1 MKNGQLSTH
10 VCLLMRTEKAKNH
23 NNKERIVISTLLL
36 VDDDRT
42 VQTVFAVMGKEW

>member
-1 MKNGQLSTH
+1 MDSYLH
-10 VCLLMRTEKAKNH
+10 VCLLMRTEKTKNH
-23 NNKERIVISTLLL
+23 NNKERTVISTLLL